1 VDEPSPREV
10 AAAWSAAMRSGDW
23 EAAWRETDRIERP
36 RRLRQRRRGFVRE
49 PQHLRWDGTPL
60 EGRSVLVRCEHGLG
74 DTLQFIRFVP
84 EVARRARDVTVL
96 VQPHLLALLRGLPG
110 LGAVRNGW
118 TDEPAPPHEV
128 EIEVM
133 ELPYALRTRIDTLPL
148 PLQHLAHNAAG
159 QLGFALPK
167 DGKLNAGLLWSA
179 SDWDRSRSVPLG
191 TLAPLVR
198 NGNAR
203 CFSLQ
208 QGDAANDPL
217 AQQLGIV
224 PLSRHTT
231 DIVAAAAAMLE
242 LDLVIT
248 VDAMAAHL
256 AGSLRRPTWLL
267 LKHDADWR
275 WMDTRRHS
283 PWYPEMRL
291 FRQSEPGDWNSVV
304 TAALDALQTLA
315 ADRG

>member
-23 EAAWRETDRIERP
+23 EAAWRETDRIEGP

-60 EGRSVLVRCEHGLG
+60 DGRSVLVRCEHGLG

-118 TDEPAPPHEV
+118 TDEPPSPHQV

>member
-36 RRLRQRRRGFVRE
+36 RRLRQRRRGSVRE

-60 EGRSVLVRCEHGLG
+60 EGRSVLVRCENGLG

-118 TDEPAPPHEV
+118 TDEPAPPHQV

-275 WMDTRRHS
+275 WMDARRDS

-304 TAALDALQTLA
+304 TAAVNALRTLA

>member
-1 VDEPSPREV
+1 MDEPSPQEI

-23 EAAWRETDRIERP
+23 EAAWRATDRIEGP

-60 EGRSVLVRCEHGLG
+60 EGRSVLVRCENGLG

-84 EVARRARDVTVL
+84 DVSRRAREVTVL
-96 VQPHLLALLRGLPG
+96 VQPQLLTLLAGLPG

-128 EIEVM
+128 EIEIM
-133 ELPYALRTRIDTLPL
+133 ELPYALRTRIGTLPSPL
-148 PLQHLAHNAAG
+148 PHLAQNATG
-159 QLGFALPK
+159 QLGFALPR

-191 TLAPLVR
+191 TLAPLLR
-198 NGNAR
+198 TGDAR
-203 CFSLQ
+203 YFSLQ
-208 QGDAANDPL
+208 QEDAAHDPL

-231 DIVAAAAAMLE
+231 DIAAAAAAMLD

-275 WMDTRRHS
+275 WMDTRRDS
-283 PWYPEMRL
+283 PWYPGMRL

-304 TAALDALQTLA
+304 TAAVDALRTLA
-315 ADRG
+315 ADRR